1 MDAAVTDAHRRHRH
15 PKVTRFAALMPSHVQ
30 TACPERA
37 PLLTEQQ
44 LAGGQAPDRGAT
56 PGRRGPEF
64 PRGFEVE
71 GKIKGRGT
79 SVREN
84 PVCTWGWRYTRLG
97 PASCREHIQ
106 TPILVRKFV
115 CFVRWCATGLESIT
129 S

>member
-1 MDAAVTDAHRRHRH
+1 MSS
-15 PKVTRFAALMPSHVQ
+15 PVQ
-30 TACPERA
+30 IACPERA
-37 PLLTEQQ
+37 PLLKEQR
-44 LAGGQAPDRGAT
+44 LAGGQAPDRGA
-56 PGRRGPEF
+56 PPDRRGPEL
-64 PRGFEVE
+64 RGGFEAE